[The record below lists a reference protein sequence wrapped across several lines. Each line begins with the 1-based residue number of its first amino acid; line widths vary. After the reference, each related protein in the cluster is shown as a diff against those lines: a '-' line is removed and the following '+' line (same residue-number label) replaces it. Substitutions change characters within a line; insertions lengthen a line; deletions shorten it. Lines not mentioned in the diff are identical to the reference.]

1 MPSKDKK
8 KEISSSDSSIIL
20 KDEPFDVVSITYPN
34 PDLEDDQLKRHNF
47 AMDFTREELDMIN
60 VNDLPTTY
68 QHKLISGKI
77 TSKHLFKNGPMIVT
91 TTISGKDPFGKEI
104 IADILNGKLTE
115 TSLSHKY
122 IIKQVETAPHEKK
135 KIKVYKIPQEM
146 AYVEKGVRD
155 NCHILM
161 AGFRSD
167 IENNIKK
174 MIHGDKTSNNA
185 LPFGMEESVANEMT
199 INAPL
204 LDIDGNIKSAS
215 SKEDNNGVITNTT
228 ARLKPYITN
237 KDLEAYLEHTKFD
250 LGFVNLY
257 FYFFLL
263 I

>member
-8 KEISSSDSSIIL
+8 KEISPSASSIIL

-34 PDLEDDQLKRHNF
+34 PDLEDDQLRKHNF

-68 QHKLISGKI
+68 EHKLISGKI

-115 TSLSHKY
+115 TSFSHKY

-174 MIHGDKTSNNA
+174 MVHGDKTSNNA
-185 LPFGMEESVANEMT
+185 LPFGADNVSVNEMT

-204 LDIDGNIKSAS
+204 LDIDGNNIKSES
-215 SKEDNNGVITNTT
+215 SLKEESVGTTT

-250 LGFVNLY
+250 LGL
-257 FYFFLL
+257 
-263 I
+263 